1 MKNII
6 FDLGGVIL
14 YDKPNSVLLNFN
26 LDKDVYNELNI
37 FFNDWNE
44 LDLGKKTLEEKYNEC
59 NFSDEINNKYKDSLL
74 YYYKYRKINIELIDM
89 INKLKE
95 NNYDIYILSDNNH
108 ETYNYYKNHPFFK
121 NIDGWIVSCEY
132 GVLKKD
138 GKLFNILIDKYNLN
152 PSECY
157 FIDDKVEN
165 IKEAQKLGI
174 KGYVFDNNNNNL
186 YQDIRNNGFDI

>member
-59 NFSDEINNKYKDSLL
+59 NFLDEINIKYKDFLL
-74 YYYKYRKINIELIDM
+74 NYYKYRKINIELIDM

-174 KGYVFDNNNNNL
+174 KGYVFDNNNNL